1 MMIVSCRPVLFV
13 SRIFAVS
20 VMSSVLCCV
29 IASRTAA
36 GTATAI
42 FSVTTAAISLTAA
55 AIYVTAVGTAAAICS
70 VTTGAISV
78 TAAAISVTAAA
89 TAIGIVRAAGLCFHV
104 CSERP
109 QRIEYENSL

>member
-1 MMIVSCRPVLFV
+1 MIVSCRPVLFV

-36 GTATAI
+36 AI
-42 FSVTTAAISLTAA
+42 FSVTTAAISVTGAAISVTAA
-55 AIYVTAVGTAAAICS
+55 GTAAAICS